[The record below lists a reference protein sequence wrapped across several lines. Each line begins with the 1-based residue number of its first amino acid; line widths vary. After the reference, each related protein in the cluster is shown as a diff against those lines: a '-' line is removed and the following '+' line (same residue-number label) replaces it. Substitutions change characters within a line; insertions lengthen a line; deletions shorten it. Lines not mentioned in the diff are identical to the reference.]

1 MIEFLR
7 LEKIEFAGVKGHVLS
22 DLVLR
27 MFEDFTELSNV
38 FQSRSDDPLDI
49 NNTVSVQC
57 VMYIQYRSF
66 STSSLDYLKCTKQSG
81 RDVNKYLQGLA
92 LFPGSHALE
101 CRH

>member
-7 LEKIEFAGVKGHVLS
+7 LEKIEFAGVKGRVLS

-27 MFEDFTELSNV
+27 MFEEFTELSNA

-66 STSSLDYLKCTKQSG
+66 PTYVQS
-81 RDVNKYLQGLA
+81 
-92 LFPGSHALE
+92 
-101 CRH
+101 